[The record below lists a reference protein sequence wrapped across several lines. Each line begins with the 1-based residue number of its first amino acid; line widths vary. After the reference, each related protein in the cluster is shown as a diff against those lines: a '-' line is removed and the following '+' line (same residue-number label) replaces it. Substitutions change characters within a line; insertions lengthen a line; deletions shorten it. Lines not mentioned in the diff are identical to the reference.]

1 MLSVV
6 AVMYLGIDIGTSAV
20 KVIVV
25 DLSETVL
32 ATATAGLETQRPLP
46 LWSEQNPEDWWTAIG
61 MAIAEL
67 RSAMGRRFGEVC
79 AIGLSGQMHG
89 NVVLGRDKRPIR
101 PAIIWNDGRSLAECE
116 ELSSLVPDIGHLCGV
131 PPMPGF
137 SAPKYLWLKKH
148 EPENFALI
156 AHVMLPKDFVRLM
169 MTGEMATDMCDASGA
184 LLLDVGQRRWA
195 HSVVEAC
202 GLSPAMLPVLLEGTE
217 ISGALRADVAAQWGL
232 KPGTPVV
239 AGAGDAAAGAVG
251 AGAVNEGDAFISLG
265 TSGQYFIARETYA
278 PLPESLIHTF
288 GHSLPGRWFQMAAM
302 LNGASPLGIAAQW
315 LGEPDIGR
323 LLSEAE
329 AEQQRSQQL
338 YFLPYLTGER
348 TPHNDPH
355 AKGAFIGLTP
365 ATTRAQMTRAVLEG
379 TGFMLADC
387 QEILGRT
394 GALPAEVSVTGG
406 GSKSPLWMQ
415 IIADMLGRP
424 VLQVEAG
431 EAGPALGA
439 ARLARIGTTGE
450 AVDEVCR
457 KPKVKR
463 RFVPDPHAHAAYSA
477 RLKVFREAYLALKPV
492 FRINAE

>member
-1 MLSVV
+1 
-6 AVMYLGIDIGTSAV
+6 MYLGIDIGTSAV
-20 KVIVV
+20 KIIVV
-25 DLSETVL
+25 DEAENVR
-32 ATATAGLETQRPLP
+32 ATATAGIETLRPQP
-46 LWSEQNPEDWWTAIG
+46 LWSEQNPDDWWTAIG
-61 MAIAEL
+61 AVIAEL
-67 RSAMGRRFGEVC
+67 RRAMGGRFGAIG

-89 NVVLGRDKRPIR
+89 NVVLDREMRPIR
-101 PAIIWNDGRSLAECE
+101 PAIIWNDGRSLAECD
-116 ELSSLVPDIGHLCGV
+116 ELRHLVPGIGTLCGV

-156 AHVMLPKDFVRLM
+156 RHVMLPKDFVRLK
-169 MTGEMATDMCDASGA
+169 MTGELATDMCDASGT
-184 LLLDVGQRRWA
+184 LLLDVSQRQWA
-195 HSVVEAC
+195 LTVVEAC
-202 GLSPAMLPVLLEGTE
+202 GLSPGMLPTLMEGTE

-232 KPGTPVV
+232 KPGIPVV
-239 AGAGDAAAGAVG
+239 AGAGDAAAGAIG

-278 PLPESLIHTF
+278 PSPERFIHTF

-302 LNGASPLGIAAQW
+302 LNGASPLGLAAQL
-315 LGEPDIGR
+315 LGEPDIAK
-323 LLSEAE
+323 LLAEAE
-329 AEQQRSQQL
+329 AEQQRAPQL

-348 TPHNDPH
+348 TPHNDPY

-365 ATTRAQMTRAVLEG
+365 ATTRGQATRAVLEG

-394 GALPAEVSVTGG
+394 GALPAEVGVVGG

-439 ARLARIGTTGE
+439 ARLARLGATGE
-450 AVDEVCR
+450 AVNDVCR
-457 KPKVKR
+457 KPKVTR
-463 RFVPDPHAHAAYSA
+463 RFAPDPQAHGAYGA
-477 RLKVFREAYLALKPV
+477 RLKVFRETYLALKPV
-492 FRINAE
+492 FRMGAE